1 MKSYLKFLSR
11 NKLYTAIEAVG
22 LIVSLAFVI
31 IIFCYTWQQFA
42 ITREAPDYKRVYALT
57 NGRQD
62 YFYAWP
68 GEMAVVQDR
77 VPDIETAGRIEEFGS
92 AVLFNGEQI
101 PGTSKVYDIDPE
113 MFDFLPQTFLAGDAD
128 VLRDKS
134 QVILGESFA
143 KTISPDMDPVGKTII
158 IRGRNDT
165 CVVGGILR
173 APERSILK
181 EGDIYR
187 SFREPDAPSASE
199 YVNPVDLVL
208 VRLREGADHQEVRTL
223 IDTVVTREFSRMFAG
238 NKPECSMIMPFKDLY
253 FNKAGNII
261 LKQGNATLAYVLI
274 AVGIL
279 LLASALFNYINL
291 SVALAG
297 KRSKEM
303 AIRSTLGETKGR
315 IRWRYISESVL
326 FVAVC
331 LALAFLLA
339 KALEP
344 VFNRYMAG
352 DVGLEVSLSPLY
364 LGAYVLL
371 AILIGLASGL
381 IPAWMTSRYNPVEVI
396 KGEQRRQTK
405 TVFSKVF
412 IIIQNVI
419 TVALISLALV
429 MELQYH
435 HLLNMPLGAD
445 LDGLYYIS
453 SGTVGKDVLAEKP
466 YVDQIGTSNGFPSKG
481 QMNLTTMVDGQRV
494 FVGMLQCDET
504 AFGMFN
510 FEVLKDY
517 GTPVKQSLWFTESAA
532 RVFSLD
538 EENPELPE
546 MFRLFAGD
554 SHVGGIIKDYAVK
567 GPSEVEGNQVGVV
580 SVEELWGNSN
590 VILKLN
596 RLDSEVRAEL
606 KEIGREESIRLT
618 GKEEYGESNYGYV
631 PELIEKS
638 METTR
643 NFISLIE
650 LFMVLA
656 TLISLLGLVAM
667 SAYYTGM
674 QTRDIAVR
682 KVFGGSVA
690 TETARSVK
698 EYMILV
704 GIAVLIGI
712 PVAIFLAERYLRQF
726 WYRIEGYGWVFVVG
740 AVIALLISFLAVLWQ
755 TLKAAKTNPAVE
767 LKKE

>member
-42 ITREAPDYKRVYALT
+42 ITREAPDYKRLYALT
-57 NGRQD
+57 SGRQD
-62 YFYAWP
+62 YLYAWP

-77 VPDIETAGRIEEFGS
+77 VPDVEAAGRLVNFGS
-92 AVLFNGEQI
+92 AVLFDGRQA
-101 PGTSKVYDIDPE
+101 PGTSDVYDVDPE
-113 MFDFLPQTFLAGDAD
+113 LFDFLPQTFLAGDVN
-128 VLRDKS
+128 VLHDKN

-158 IRGRNDT
+158 IQGRNDT

-181 EGDIYR
+181 EADIYR
-187 SFREPDAPSASE
+187 SIREPDAPSASE
-199 YVNPVDLVL
+199 YVIPVDLVL

-238 NKPECSMIMPFKDLY
+238 NKPECSMSMPIKDLY
-253 FNKAGNII
+253 FFKAGSN
-261 LKQGNATLAYVLI
+261 LKHGNATLVYVLI

-279 LLASALFNYINL
+279 LLASARFNYINL

-297 KRSKEM
+297 KRAKEM
-303 AIRSTLGETKGR
+303 AIRATLGESKKR
-315 IRWRYISESVL
+315 IQWRYISESIL

-344 VFNRYMAG
+344 VFNRYIAG

-364 LGAYVLL
+364 LGAYALL
-371 AILIGLASGL
+371 AILIGLVSGL
-381 IPAWMTSRYNPVEVI
+381 IPAWMTSRYNPMDVI

-405 TVFSKVF
+405 TLFSKVF
-412 IIIQNVI
+412 IVIQNII

-445 LDGLYYIS
+445 LEGLYYIS

-481 QMNLTTMVDGQRV
+481 QMNLTTMVDGQKV

-504 AFGMFN
+504 AFGMFG
-510 FEVLKDY
+510 FEVEKDY
-517 GTPVKQSLWFTESAA
+517 GTPMRNSLWFTESAA

-546 MFRLFAGD
+546 LFKLFAGD
-554 SHVGGIIKDYAVK
+554 AHVGGIIKDYAVK

-580 SVEELWGNSN
+580 SVEEMEANSN
-590 VILKLN
+590 VVLKLN
-596 RLDSEVRAEL
+596 RLDSEVRSEL
-606 KEIGREESIRLT
+606 QEIGRAESFRLT
-618 GKEEYGESNYGYV
+618 GKTEYGENNFGYI
-631 PELIEKS
+631 PDLIEKS
-638 METTR
+638 MLKTR
-643 NFISLIE
+643 NFISMIE
-650 LFMVLA
+650 LFMLLA
-656 TLISLLGLVAM
+656 TLISLFGLVAM
-667 SAYYTGM
+667 SAYYAGM
-674 QTRDIAVR
+674 QTKDIAVR
-682 KVFGGSVA
+682 KVFGGTIASE
-690 TETARSVK
+690 TERSVR
-698 EYMILV
+698 EYMVLV
-704 GIAVLIGI
+704 GIAVLVGI

-726 WYRIEGYGWVFVVG
+726 WYRIEGYGWVFIVG

>member
-22 LIVSLAFVI
+22 LIVSLAFVV
-31 IIFCYTWQQFA
+31 IIFCYAWQQFA
-42 ITREAPDYKRVYALT
+42 ITRESPDYKRLYALT
-57 NGRQD
+57 GGRQD

-68 GEMAVVQDR
+68 GEMAVVKDR
-77 VPDIETAGRIEEFGS
+77 IPDIEAAGRIDGFGS
-92 AVLFNGEQI
+92 AVLFNGEQV
-101 PGTSKVYDIDPE
+101 PGTSNVYDIDPE
-113 MFDFLPQTFLAGDAD
+113 VFDFLPQTFLAGDAT
-128 VLRDKS
+128 VLHDKK

-158 IRGRNDT
+158 IRGRSDT

-173 APERSILK
+173 APERSVLK
-181 EGDIYR
+181 EADIYR
-187 SFREPDAPSASE
+187 AFREPDAPSTSE
-199 YVNPVDLVL
+199 FVNPVDLVL

-238 NKPECSMIMPFKDLY
+238 NKPECSMSMPFKDLY
-253 FNKAGNII
+253 FIKAGSN
-261 LKQGNATLAYVLI
+261 LKHGNATLVYVLI

-303 AIRSTLGETKGR
+303 AIRSTLGETKSR
-315 IRWRYISESVL
+315 IRWRYISESII

-352 DVGLEVSLSPLY
+352 DVGLEVSVSPLY
-364 LGAYVLL
+364 LGAYALL
-371 AILIGLASGL
+371 AILIGLVSGL
-381 IPAWMTSRYNPVEVI
+381 IPAWMTSRYNPMDVI

-405 TVFSKVF
+405 TFFSKVF
-412 IIIQNVI
+412 IVIQNVI

-435 HLLNMPLGAD
+435 HLLNMPLGANV
-445 LDGLYYIS
+445 DGLYYVS
-453 SGTVGKDVLAEKP
+453 SGVVGKDVLAEKP
-466 YVDQIGTSNGFPSKG
+466 YVDKIGTSNGYPSNG
-481 QMNLTTMVDGQRV
+481 QMNLTTTVDGQKV
-494 FVGMLQCDET
+494 LIGMLECDED
-504 AFGMFN
+504 AFGMFG
-510 FEVLKDY
+510 FELVKDY
-517 GTPVKQSLWFTESAA
+517 GTPMRNSLWFTESAA
-532 RVFSLD
+532 RVFSID
-538 EENPELPE
+538 EENPTPPDMLK
-546 MFRLFAGD
+546 LFLGD
-554 SHVGGIIKDYAVK
+554 AHIGGIIKDYAVK
-567 GPSEVEGNQVGVV
+567 GPSEVEDNQIGIV
-580 SVEELWGNSN
+580 SVEEMEAYSN
-590 VILKLN
+590 VVLKLN
-596 RLDSEVRAEL
+596 RLDPEVRSEL
-606 KEIGREESIRLT
+606 TEIGREESFRLT
-618 GKEEYGESNYGYV
+618 GKAEYGENNYGYI

-638 METTR
+638 MLKTR
-643 NFISLIE
+643 NFISMIE
-650 LFMVLA
+650 LFMLLA

-667 SAYYTGM
+667 SAYYAGM
-674 QTRDIAVR
+674 QTKDIAVR
-682 KVFGGSVA
+682 KVFGGTIASE
-690 TETARSVK
+690 TERSVR
-698 EYMILV
+698 EYMVLV
-704 GIAVLIGI
+704 GIAVLVGI

-755 TLKAAKTNPAVE
+755 TLKAARTNPATE